1 MRVPPSCPF
10 SGVVVIIAA
19 HRARNA
25 GETERNRPAPPAF
38 AERSEDVGCPPQPW
52 RRRAR
57 CPDAVRAMAG
67 PASFAREV
75 FTDARLSSN
84 QRKPAR
90 YRPRAPSG
98 PRCPS
103 GRVGLQNRPGGC
115 ESLRTCQFSWR
126 LGRSSD
132 GAWLK
137 TTRARRATAS
147 LHHFSWQEAG
157 SPAAGFIRRHF
168 PCNSES
174 CSQLFWSVA

>member
-1 MRVPPSCPF
+1 VRVPPSCPF

-25 GETERNRPAPPAF
+25 EETERNRPAPPVSP
-38 AERSEDVGCPPQPW
+38 ERCSQID
-52 RRRAR
+52 
-57 CPDAVRAMAG
+57 
-67 PASFAREV
+67 
-75 FTDARLSSN
+75 TRLSSK
-84 QRKPAR
+84 QREPAR

-98 PRCPS
+98 PRCSS

-147 LHHFSWQEAG
+147 LHHFHGRKRAVPPPVTYAG
-157 SPAAGFIRRHF
+157 TFRATRNPAPSFFGA
-168 PCNSES
+168 
-174 CSQLFWSVA
+174 

>member
-1 MRVPPSCPF
+1 MRVPPSCPL

-25 GETERNRPAPPAF
+25 EETERNRPAPPVSPERCSQMHGCLPNSGSRRATGLGHHF
-38 AERSEDVGCPPQPW
+38 ELQDGAAEAHLAHNQAVAGSTPAPAPI
-52 RRRAR
+52 RRRR
-57 CPDAVRAMAG
+57 
-67 PASFAREV
+67 S
-75 FTDARLSSN
+75 
-84 QRKPAR
+84 
-90 YRPRAPSG
+90 
-98 PRCPS
+98 S

-115 ESLRTCQFSWR
+115 EPLRTCQFSWR

-147 LHHFSWQEAG
+147 LHHSSWQEAG
-157 SPAAGFIRRHF
+157 SPAAGLISRHF

>member
-1 MRVPPSCPF
+1 MQLPPSCPF
-10 SGVVVIIAA
+10 SGVVVTIVAR
-19 HRARNA
+19 RARNA
-25 GETERNRPAPPAF
+25 EATERNRPAPPIF
-38 AERSEDVGCPPQPW
+38 PERCSQMHGCLPNRFDRLKALSGVEGQ
-52 RRRAR
+52 
-57 CPDAVRAMAG
+57 
-67 PASFAREV
+67 RE
-75 FTDARLSSN
+75 
-84 QRKPAR
+84 PAR
-90 YRPRAPSG
+90 YRPRAPAG
-98 PRCPS
+98 PRCTS

-115 ESLRTCQFSWR
+115 GSLWTCQFSWR